1 MKINNHFRP
10 EIKKTYLF
18 NIYFLISIGVIYLL
32 LFLALNKL
40 QYSATTDEPHYW
52 ETSLRFSYSLI
63 PSLELLRNYGELNT
77 PLPFMMF
84 GGLEYL
90 FKGGIFA
97 GRFLNFIISFLMT
110 CLIGL
115 PKGKVTKKSVLS
127 VCGLLLFPYY
137 LILSGR
143 LYTDIIAVFFVF
155 LGFWFYLRSQHILSS
170 FAFILAIAS
179 RQFMLAFPLAI
190 AIFELIN
197 YLIIKMRIYGLKKV
211 ANSYSENSEQELG
224 TIETNDLAK
233 TRINPLRWLMPLIAS
248 LSIVGWLLFFRGIA
262 PEAGMVARTVPK
274 VQQNLWS
281 IDLSGSY
288 FSLSCVGLYFVIPE
302 LILFRPKLRI
312 QNLLTRNNIFFAAVL
327 LLLFI
332 IFPLLEAHGILIKVA
347 TILLPNDFLRLTVFY
362 FLALITCLRFF
373 NRLNLAFW
381 LLLINCGLM
390 MKAYPWDKYVLPLL
404 IVFWY
409 LKSINILDKK
419 SLIKFPSAAIYE

>member
-1 MKINNHFRP
+1 MKINNNFRP

-18 NIYFLISIGVIYLL
+18 NIYFLISVAVIYLL
-32 LFLALNKL
+32 LFIALDKL
-40 QYSATTDEPHYW
+40 QYPATTDEPHYW

-77 PLPFMMF
+77 PLPFIMF

-97 GRFLNFIISFLMT
+97 GRFLNLIISFLMT
-110 CLIGL
+110 CFIGL

-143 LYTDIIAVFFVF
+143 LYTDIIAAFFV
-155 LGFWFYLRSQHILSS
+155 LVGFWFYLRSQHILSS

-179 RQFMLAFPLAI
+179 RQFMIAFPFAI

-197 YLIIKMRIYGLKKV
+197 YLIIKMRIYSLKKV
-211 ANSYSENSEQELG
+211 ANSYSENSQQELG
-224 TIETNDLAK
+224 IIETDDLTK
-233 TRINPLRWLMPLIAS
+233 TRLNPLRWLMPLIAS
-248 LSIVGWLLFFRGIA
+248 LSIVGWLLLFQGIA

-274 VQQNLWS
+274 VQQKLWS

-288 FSLSCVGLYFVIPE
+288 FALSSVGLYFVIPE
-302 LILFRPKLRI
+302 LILFRPNI
-312 QNLLTRNNIFFAAVL
+312 VWSNIFTRKNFFLAAVL

-332 IFPLLEAHGILIKVA
+332 IFPLLEAHGILIKAA
-347 TILLPNDFLRLTVFY
+347 TRLLPNDFFRLALFY

-373 NRLNLAFW
+373 TRLNLTFW

-404 IVFWY
+404 VVFWY
-409 LKSINILDKK
+409 LKSRNILDKK
-419 SLIKFPSAAIYE
+419 A